1 MRFSVF
7 YDYVTGIKM
16 MMKCARFYEEEFKI
30 NHPFVYTIV
39 KISSTNEETG
49 VREMIPLFAG
59 HVTNP
64 KY

>member
-7 YDYVTGIKM
+7 YDYVTGIILLLKH
-16 MMKCARFYEEEFKI
+16 ARIYEEEFKI

-39 KISSTNEETG
+39 KIFSTNEETG

-59 HVTNP
+59 HITNP
-64 KY
+64 EY